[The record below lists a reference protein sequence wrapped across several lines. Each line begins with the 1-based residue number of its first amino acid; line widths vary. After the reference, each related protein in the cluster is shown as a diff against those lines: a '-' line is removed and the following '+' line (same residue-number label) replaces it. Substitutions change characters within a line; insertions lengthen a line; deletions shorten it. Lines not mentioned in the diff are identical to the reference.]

1 MFERRG
7 SADFVG
13 VLHFLTTG
21 IITRLVA
28 DAFSAGVAF
37 MVVPQGRVTDAAVAR
52 WNLTLAVSLAADF
65 VGVHGTCRVLRGCGG

>member
-1 MFERRG
+1 MFERKG
-7 SADFVG
+7 SADFV

-21 IITRLVA
+21 FVITRLVA

-37 MVVPQGRVTDAAVAR
+37 MVVPQGRVTDAAVVR

-65 VGVHGTCRVLRGCGG
+65 VGVHGTCRALRWCGG